1 MYIEMGA
8 MLSLAA
14 ANRVLEALKSD
25 KGTLFAFMESGRSND
40 LFEDKQFG
48 EYGEAGFL
56 TIIVDKQLQ
65 TETFEN
71 IYEAANLT
79 NDNVGLIFLGRQILQ
94 VSEIEGS
101 LRST

>member
-25 KGTLFAFMESGRSND
+25 KGTVFAFLELGRSND
-40 LFEDKQFG
+40 LFEEKQFG

-56 TIIVDKQLQ
+56 TVIVDKKLQ

-71 IYEAANLT
+71 IYEAANLAT
-79 NDNVGLIFLGRQILQ
+79 DNVGLIFMGRQILQ
-94 VSEIEGS
+94 ISEMEER
-101 LRST
+101 LRSA